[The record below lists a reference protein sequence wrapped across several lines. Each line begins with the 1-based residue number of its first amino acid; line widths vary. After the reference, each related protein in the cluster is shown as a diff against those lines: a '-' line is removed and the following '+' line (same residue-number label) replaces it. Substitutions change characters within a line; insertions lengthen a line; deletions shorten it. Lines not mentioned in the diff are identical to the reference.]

1 VTREE
6 RARLAKALEKNR
18 LLPILIQE
26 KADDIREQWEA
37 TKPEDVDKRERLYLE
52 LRTLTELKEYIYAE
66 VAKPA
71 GGDAG

>member
-1 VTREE
+1 MTREE

-18 LLPILIQE
+18 LLPILLE
-26 KADDIREQWEA
+26 ERAEDIREQWEA
-37 TKPEDVDKRERLYLE
+37 TKPEDAETRERLYLE

-66 VAKPA
+66 VSKPA